1 MAKITSIRVQNL
13 RAIEDSGHIPL
24 KPITILVGKNSVG
37 KSTFARTFPLLRQSN
52 EAKRR
57 APVLW
62 WGKYVDFGS
71 FKDAVHKNDIEKEIT
86 MSFSIDLSIGEYD
99 SHHDFLFGD
108 LTFSEEEAICNVEV
122 TLSASA
128 SEQTFVKRVS
138 IDLQGVGATVC
149 IGHNGEVTD
158 VKSTTSQISWKP
170 TDAFRAVA
178 EPGQFLPNLR
188 WVKRAKD
195 QRRDYFIREY
205 ASPFAS
211 RLLGVVLELSHGN
224 TDLDKIKKIAS
235 QVPFGS
241 KAAVL
246 KRIRQLAGSG
256 PATWKKSVN
265 ALNLEDWSL
274 LRLRDAALLNYLP
287 EFLDYLNYTFGSFS
301 SGVRYIEPLRATA
314 ERYYRVQELAV
325 DEIDSKGENLAVF
338 LYSMHASRLLQL
350 NNWLADLLGFTVE
363 PIKTEGHI
371 SIRLRSN
378 GSDLSANLAD
388 TGFGLS
394 QVLPIAVQLWA
405 STSSSNLRA
414 STQAG
419 EGCFVVEQPE
429 LHLHPAFQERIADL
443 FVAAVKRTT
452 GSRGNLRII
461 AETHSSNLINRLGEL
476 ISEGQISPD
485 SVQVLVFEQPA
496 PFEPVTI
503 KHSKFDDDG
512 VLQNWPYGF
521 FSSGRLE

>member
-13 RAIEDSGHIPL
+13 RAIEDSGYIPL

-37 KSTFARTFPLLRQSN
+37 KSTFARAFPLLRQSN

-71 FKDAVHKNDIEKEIT
+71 FKDAVHKNDLTKEIT
-86 MSFSIDLSIGEYD
+86 MSFSIDMSLNESD
-99 SHHDFLFGD
+99 SHHEFLFGD
-108 LTFSEEEAICNVEV
+108 IAFSEEEAICNVEV

-138 IDLQGVGATVC
+138 VEVQGVGAMVD
-149 IGHNGEVTD
+149 IGPNGEVSDVTSTAWPVWWQATD
-158 VKSTTSQISWKP
+158 DLKCIA
-170 TDAFRAVA
+170 D
-178 EPGQFLPNLR
+178 PGQFLPNLR
-188 WVKRAKD
+188 WLKRGKD
-195 QRRDYFIREY
+195 QNREYYIREN
-205 ASPFAS
+205 ASPFQDD
-211 RLLGVVLELSHGN
+211 LLGVVSELSHGN
-224 TDLDKIKKIAS
+224 TDHDRVKKIAS

-246 KRIRQLAGSG
+246 KRIRLLAG
-256 PATWKKSVN
+256 PATWQKSVN
-265 ALNLEDWSL
+265 ALELEDWSL
-274 LRLRDAALLNYLP
+274 RRLREAALLNHLP
-287 EFLDYLNYTFGSFS
+287 EFLDYLNYTFSSFS

-314 ERYYRVQELAV
+314 ERYYRVQELAI

-338 LYSMHASRLLQL
+338 LYSMNAGRLRQL
-350 NNWLADLLGFTVE
+350 NSWLASLLGFTVE

-371 SIRLRSN
+371 SIRLKSK
-378 GSDLSANLAD
+378 GSDLSTNLAD

-476 ISEGQISPD
+476 ISEGLISPD
-485 SVQVLVFEQPA
+485 SVQVLVFEQSA

-503 KHSKFDDDG
+503 THSKFDDEG